1 MLAHQP
7 VQARSQGMRAVGAPL
22 LAVRDRQRPLVRFEG
37 WLDSAPQNW
46 GTTTTVI
53 AALGLRGVV
62 APLALTG
69 AVNGEVIE
77 NYVQQ
82 FLVRERRDTD
92 IVILDSLSGHKRPI
106 IRELIERAGA
116 WLLYLPP
123 YSPQLSP
130 IQLAWS
136 KVKACLRS
144 AAARTYQDLITA
156 LAGALRTLTA
166 YDALGRFRHCGYLPF
181 E

>member
-1 MLAHQP
+1 
-7 VQARSQGMRAVGAPL
+7 
-22 LAVRDRQRPLVRFEG
+22 
-37 WLDSAPQNW
+37 
-46 GTTTTVI
+46 
-53 AALGLRGVV
+53 
-62 APLALTG
+62 LALTG